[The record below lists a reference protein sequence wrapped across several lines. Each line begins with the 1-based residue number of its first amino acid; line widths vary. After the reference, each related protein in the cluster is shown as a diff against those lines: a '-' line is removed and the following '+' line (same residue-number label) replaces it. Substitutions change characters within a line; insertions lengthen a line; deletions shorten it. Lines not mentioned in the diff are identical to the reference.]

1 MFYNPQTNHII
12 NNNNE
17 NNNNNSNNNYNNNSN
32 QHNNLFK
39 NVSPEMLNYG
49 INAGQDMIARQR
61 DKYMPGLSVFWQS
74 LRYYFA
80 VIILNIFISITSL
93 CMYIRLNFIN

>member
-1 MFYNPQTNHII
+1 MFYNPQTNNII
-12 NNNNE
+12 NH
-17 NNNNNSNNNYNNNSN
+17 NNNNSDRNNNDNN
-32 QHNNLFK
+32 QHNNNLFK

-80 VIILNIFISITSL
+80 VIIII
-93 CMYIRLNFIN
+93 YIYIYL